1 MFSLLKKNPE
11 KRLNKEYEKLLGQAL
26 EYQRKGDIKN
36 YSLVSK
42 QADDILKKIDQLKSH
57 GKY

>member
-11 KRLNKEYEKLLGQAL
+11 KRLNKEYEKLLGRAL

-36 YSLVSK
+36 YSLLSK
-42 QADDILKKIDQLKSH
+42 QADDILKKIDRLKSH
-57 GKY
+57 G